1 MVIFNTL
8 RINRMVMHRIV
19 ARTAEVDHATV
30 EYNDTLIPIDRDIE
44 NVLQDRLA
52 SSFGRHSKS
61 FELSIENDGADSTF
75 SFVKDIVDMNDN
87 VFIAN
92 SHDIAD
98 LLASAQGNKG
108 NVPGGY
114 LLIMDCT
121 NYDHHPV
128 YVLMKAESH
137 NALNIVGNSAHA
149 LQNIILSPAQKLYK
163 SAVFERIGKSDPL
176 TKADFDTH
184 LFDSQFNS
192 GTKLASYFY
201 KDFLGLTISGNAPIE
216 TKNFYNL
223 MVSTTESAYADNV
236 DLINHIKDQVVAL
249 LTSEVATIT
258 PREAILNI
266 IPEAQRDLFIRKVA
280 NEYEGSFVKNISLLT
295 HQLNNRTVKLGQ
307 GLKLFGPTSL
317 FSDETVTIET
327 DENNPSI
334 KDIKIKTNRHDE

>member
-1 MVIFNTL
+1 MIIYNTL

-19 ARTAEVDHATV
+19 ARTADVDHATV
-30 EYNDTLIPIDRDIE
+30 EYNDTLIPIDREIE
-44 NVLQDRLA
+44 IILKDRLS

-61 FELSIENDGADSTF
+61 FELSIENDDADSTF
-75 SFVKDIVDMNDN
+75 NFVKDIVDMSDD
-87 VFIAN
+87 VFISN

-98 LLASAQGNKG
+98 LLAAAQGNKG

-114 LLIMDCT
+114 LLIIDCT

-163 SAVFERIGKSDPL
+163 SAVFERIGNSNPL
-176 TKADFDTH
+176 TKGDFSTH

-192 GTKLASYFY
+192 GTKLASYYY

-236 DLINHIKDQVVAL
+236 DLINHIKDQVVSL

-266 IPEAQRDLFIRKVA
+266 VPEAQRDLFIRKVA
-280 NEYEGSFVKNISLLT
+280 NEYEGSFVKNISLLS

-307 GLKLFGPTSL
+307 GLKLFGPTNL
-317 FSDETVTIET
+317 FNNETITIET
-327 DENNPSI
+327 DENDPSI
-334 KDIKIKTNRHDE
+334 KIIKIRTNRQNE